1 MNYIQEV
8 NGNDNYIEREGRV
21 YRKTPHGEALV
32 CSALIDKDGVKR
44 RCRALALSGQE
55 YCMAHGGAHLRKSES
70 PRYLGH
76 LFQANRKRFSKVGKE
91 LLEKVDA
98 YRDDPDLFS
107 LRDDTAYVT
116 ALLDQRAEAAAEG
129 VGIEQY
135 RKLESAYNLA
145 RSKLGSPDFIDAF
158 EQIGDLLKEKLD
170 EYSASKDVLD
180 LINRRTDL
188 VEAEQR
194 MMQTKAYTL
203 EADQAF
209 MLIMQI
215 VDVVKTNVRDT
226 DALTGIQS
234 GINKLL
240 RQHKQETKEDI
251 QDAEIVNNVE
261 SPQTNNT

>member
-8 NGNDNYIEREGRV
+8 NGNYIERDGRV

-32 CSALIDKDGVKR
+32 CSALVDKDGTKR

-55 YCMAHGGAHLRKSES
+55 YCMAHGGAHLRKAET

-91 LLEKVDA
+91 LLEKVDS

-135 RKLESAYNLA
+135 RKIESAYNLA

-158 EQIGDLLKEKLD
+158 EQIGDLLKERLD

-215 VDVVKTNVRDT
+215 VDVVKTNVRDS
-226 DALTGIQS
+226 DELAGIKS

-240 RQHKQETKEDI
+240 RQHKQDTTEDI
-251 QDAEIVNNVE
+251 QDAEIVEDVE
-261 SPQTNNT
+261 QPKTNNS